1 MSSIVRRPLGRVGN
15 AGWFVLF
22 GLCTSAAHAGDCP
35 DDVQPEA
42 TLIQVDKLLDA
53 AEGVID
59 VDAPKKLNQR
69 MGPVRL
75 EVGCLAEVLTPALSA
90 KIHRL
95 RAIQADPLGMA
106 LQKPEVLGALSA
118 ARVLEPSFDLTA
130 LLPPEHGLVAAYS
143 ILGSASPETEKL
155 IRPQEGALAFDGT
168 ISQERPTN
176 MATLYQRLDD
186 AGVVVETAWLAPQT
200 PMPVYPERQ
209 TKRIGLWVASGGL
222 AATGLALLGGAMASE
237 ARFND
242 PANGLSLDEL
252 GGLRGTTNALFMT
265 GIGFTALA
273 GGSATAAVI
282 VGAQ

>member
-1 MSSIVRRPLGRVGN
+1 MSSIVRLPLGRASN
-15 AGWFVLF
+15 AGFMLIF
-22 GLCTSAAHAGDCP
+22 GLSSGAAHAGDCP
-35 DDVQPEA
+35 DDVHPEA
-42 TLIQVDKLLDA
+42 TLIQVNKLLDA

-75 EVGCLAEVLTPALSA
+75 EVGCLAEVLTPELSA

-118 ARVLEPSFDLTA
+118 ARVLEPSFDLTT

-143 ILGSASPETEKL
+143 ILSGTAPETEKL
-155 IRPQEGALAFDGT
+155 VKPQAGALAFDGT
-168 ISQERPTN
+168 ISQHRPIH

-186 AGVVVETAWLAPQT
+186 TGVVVETAWLAPQT
-200 PMPVYPERQ
+200 PLPAYPERQ
-209 TKRIGLWVASGGL
+209 TKRIGLWVASGGF
-222 AATGLALLGGAMASE
+222 AATGVALLGGAMASE

-242 PANGLSLDEL
+242 PDNGLNLDEL
-252 GGLRGTTNALFMT
+252 DGLRGKTNALFFT
-265 GIGFTALA
+265 GMGLTVLA
-273 GGSATAAVI
+273 GGSATTAVI